1 MTAKASI
8 SSVGLES
15 RQFKPDSAIYP
26 AEPAA
31 ALPHTAADKDLVWRY
46 WRAAWL
52 SNNSNSRR

>member
-8 SSVGLES
+8 SSVSPENS
-15 RQFKPDSAIYP
+15 QFKQDSAIYP

>member
-8 SSVGLES
+8 SSVSLGNS
-15 RQFKPDSAIYP
+15 QFKQDSAIYP

-31 ALPHTAADKDLVWRY
+31 ALPHTSADKDLVWRC

-52 SNNSNSRR
+52 SNNNNSRT